1 MTCCSWL
8 RGAEG
13 KRERERES
21 EREQQESNENVEKE
35 KKKLRMQV
43 FKCLLIADVVNIVGR
58 AKWSPPLFTC
68 QKINSLLAICR
79 LVGVRSFVKSQSC
92 LWLKRLLAVGKEQ
105 VLRIAAT
112 ASA

>member
-1 MTCCSWL
+1 
-8 RGAEG
+8 
-13 KRERERES
+13 
-21 EREQQESNENVEKE
+21 
-35 KKKLRMQV
+35 MQV

-92 LWLKRLLAVGKEQ
+92 LWLKRLLAVEKEQ
-105 VLRIAAT
+105 VLRIAAA